1 MTPAAVTGPKAGDRA
16 LVCIRP
22 GGARPPIYCVH
33 AQSGHLRLYHSLADH
48 LEPGHPVYGVRAVRP
63 EESPGSVYSTL
74 EEMADRYANEILA
87 FQPDGPCLLVGE
99 CDGGELA
106 LELARQL
113 RLRGKDV
120 PLLAL
125 IDSFG
130 PGGPGIRPSVPRPAF
145 RIVDGARLLGFHAR
159 TVTRLPAGKRREY
172 VQVRLMRAM
181 AKIRKKILGRGSGS
195 AEALRQKA
203 FRRALRRYKPSRYT
217 GRVVLFRGAKLPWG
231 VQPVGD
237 LGWGEVA
244 DRLEVAVLPAY
255 FGTNLL
261 EPNVGVVAEELAEV
275 IRASEDQ
282 MRAAR

>member
-1 MTPAAVTGPKAGDRA
+1 MTQAPVTAAGARDGA

-22 GGARPPIYCVH
+22 GDANPPIYCVH
-33 AQSGHLRLYHSLADH
+33 AQSGHLRLYHNLADH
-48 LEPGHPVYGVRAVRP
+48 LEPGRPVYGVRAAGP

-74 EEMADRYANEILA
+74 EDMADRYANEILA
-87 FQPDGPCLLVGE
+87 FQPNGAYLIIGE
-99 CDGGELA
+99 CDGGVLA

-113 RLRGKDV
+113 RVRGKDV

-130 PGGPGIRPSVPRPAF
+130 PGGPRIRPSVPRPAF
-145 RIVDGARLLGFHAR
+145 QIVDEARKLGFHAR
-159 TVTRLPAGKRREY
+159 RVIRLPAGERRDY

-181 AKIRKKILGRGSGS
+181 AKIRNKILVRGSGS

-203 FRRALRRYKPSRYT
+203 FRQALRQYTPSRYT
-217 GRVVLFRGAKLPWG
+217 DRVVLFRGAKLPWG
-231 VQPVGD
+231 LQPVSH

-244 DRLEVAVLPAY
+244 DRLEMAVLPAY

-261 EPNVGVVAEELAEV
+261 EPNVGVVAEKLARV
-275 IRASEDQ
+275 IRGSEDQ
-282 MRAAR
+282 MQAAR